1 MYSQL
6 KAILVFLFCL
16 LISSTWNK
24 SLTFHKL
31 FFLLGQ
37 SLEAVR
43 LEQLHQFYTLIFTK
57 HPHQFIYSTHLF
69 NKIFILL
76 PFFIILSLAAFLSQ
90 TQSESTETQT
100 HLPQN
105 NSFSLTDPNHH
116 HTNLKILPQ
125 NNFLSLTEPNHHH
138 TNLKILASTK
148 HSFITTFIA
157 SSSPRHFSGFR
168 RLILLCC
175 GCEGWSAKHS
185 FIALSCRFSGSDQN
199 LRILTATKKI
209 SEKVMKLRIGGS
221 EGMVWPAAM
230 EAWFDRQQWWE
241 WEQMRK
247 RGREVRWEQRQWESS
262 VRVRVK
268 AETRE
273 RKKTNK
279 ILNA

>member
-90 TQSESTETQT
+90 TQSESTETQA

-185 FIALSCRFSGSDQN
+185 FITSFIASSCCFSGFRPESQN
-199 LRILTATKKI
+199 PDAHKENRRKGDEAQNRRQWRYGLT
-209 SEKVMKLRIGGS
+209 GGNG
-221 EGMVWPAAM
+221 GMV
-230 EAWFDRQQWWE
+230 RL
-241 WEQMRK
+241 
-247 RGREVRWEQRQWESS
+247 VTV
-262 VRVRVK
+262 VRVRANEEK
-268 AETRE
+268 G
-273 RKKTNK
+273 
-279 ILNA
+279 

>member
-105 NSFSLTDPNHH
+105 NSFSLTD
-116 HTNLKILPQ
+116 
-125 NNFLSLTEPNHHH
+125 PNHHH

-247 RGREVRWEQRQWESS
+247 RGREVRWEQRQWESL
-262 VRVRVK
+262 VRVRVR

>member
-90 TQSESTETQT
+90 TQSESTETQA

-157 SSSPRHFSGFR
+157 SSLQWVSKVDSPLLRLR
-168 RLILLCC
+168 RLI
-175 GCEGWSAKHS
+175 GE
-185 FIALSCRFSGSDQN
+185 ALVHRIVMSLQWVRPESQNPDSDKEN
-199 LRILTATKKI
+199 
-209 SEKVMKLRIGGS
+209 
-221 EGMVWPAAM
+221 
-230 EAWFDRQQWWE
+230 
-241 WEQMRK
+241 
-247 RGREVRWEQRQWESS
+247 
-262 VRVRVK
+262 
-268 AETRE
+268 
-273 RKKTNK
+273 
-279 ILNA
+279 